1 MPITMFNV
9 DAIALSPALNDRSL
23 GDQLIV
29 LHDRLT
35 ETTSVF
41 DVHTGH
47 LHAQFWDSERPKA
60 LIRDGTKLM
69 SHYPIRIYDIADL
82 AAKHRNAPHEYAPV
96 PSDGW
101 MVGQG
106 NELLFWVPLEHREVL
121 CPSQVET
128 VSGQATKVDFSN
140 FKFGFKW
147 TECIDQEWLKEVEEK
162 GKRVG
167 RLLG

>member
-1 MPITMFNV
+1 
-9 DAIALSPALNDRSL
+9 
-23 GDQLIV
+23 
-29 LHDRLT
+29 
-35 ETTSVF
+35 
-41 DVHTGH
+41 
-47 LHAQFWDSERPKA
+47 
-60 LIRDGTKLM
+60 M